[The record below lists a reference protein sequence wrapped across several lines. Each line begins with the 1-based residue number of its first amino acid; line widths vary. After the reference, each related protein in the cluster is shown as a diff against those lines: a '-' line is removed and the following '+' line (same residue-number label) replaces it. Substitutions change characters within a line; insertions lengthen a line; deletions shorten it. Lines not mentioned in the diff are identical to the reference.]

1 MLSGKSCLITG
12 ASSGIGKTIALTYAK
27 EGATLFLAARNQD
40 RLKQVSEKCKDAG
53 ANSVEYICKDLS
65 SIEAAEDLAKVKES
79 IYNTRPIQYL

>member
-40 RLKQVSEKCKDAG
+40 RLKEVSEKCKLAG

-65 SIEAAEDLAKVKES
+65 SIEAAEDLAKVRKQVRTTKFP
-79 IYNTRPIQYL
+79 NTF